1 MLLSARTRRAQ
12 MKGWFEVAVASMK
25 IVNIVGPVSAFDS
38 IARITG
44 ASGQFQPENAVSF
57 YRTNDNASPMTQ
69 KNPWA
74 APAARLAASL
84 PKGATISDGVSPMTE
99 LSGDEMI
106 AEAEAFAAK
115 MEELGRRC
123 SECESDLSEKS
134 GKIEKLSHFTGL
146 SLNMKEITELEYTS
160 TRFGRMPRSC
170 FSRLDDRDR
179 DGKLFAFK
187 CTEDDVFTYFVIFC
201 PKSYS
206 NEMDRILSGLY
217 FERIFVPETD
227 TTVESR
233 CELLAADIE
242 RTRRMIDDTRAEAN
256 ELWAREGERM
266 SRIYKALERE
276 SVYSEMRKYAAV
288 YDDKFILVG
297 WVPSHDGK
305 KLISELEAIPEIELT
320 VDNAASEAAH
330 NPPVKLKNSRL
341 TRPFEMF
348 VDMYGMPSYGE
359 FDPTPFVAV
368 TYILLFG
375 IMFGD
380 LGQGILVSLV
390 GWLMW
395 KLKGMELGRIL
406 VRCGVSSAVFGC
418 VFGSVFGFEH
428 VLDPLYH
435 ALFGLDEKPIEVMT
449 PATTNM
455 IIYAAVGIGVV
466 LVAAAMLINIFSCAR
481 RRDLENLLFG
491 ANGIPGLVFYC
502 SLVAGLV
509 CQLLLSIPVM
519 SVPYIVCLII
529 LPLIL
534 IFLKEPLGCL
544 VTGKKEKIEW
554 GNYLAQSFF
563 ELFETV
569 LSYVTN
575 TMSFLR
581 VGAFVLVHAG
591 MMMVVFTLA
600 EMSSGVGYAAIVVIG
615 NIVVSGLEG
624 LLVAIQVLR
633 LEFYEMFSRF
643 FDGGGRPFV
652 PAGAKEK

>member
-1 MLLSARTRRAQ
+1 
-12 MKGWFEVAVASMK
+12 MK
-25 IVNIVGPVSAFDS
+25 IVNIVGPVSMFDQV
-38 IARITG
+38 ARMTG
-44 ASGQFQPENAVSF
+44 GSGQFQPENAVSF
-57 YRTNDNASPMTQ
+57 YRTNDNASPMAQ

-74 APAARLAASL
+74 APAARLEAAL
-84 PKGATISDGVSPMTE
+84 PAGATFAHDVKPLTDMSPEDMLRE
-99 LSGDEMI
+99 VES
-106 AEAEAFAAK
+106 FASK
-115 MEELGRRC
+115 MEELGQRC
-123 SECESDLSEKS
+123 SECESALAEES
-134 GKIEKLSHFTGL
+134 GKVEMLSHFTGL
-146 SLNMKEITELEYTS
+146 SINMKEITKLEYTS
-160 TRFGRMPRSC
+160 TRFGRMPRTC
-170 FSRLDDRDR
+170 FGRLDERDL

-187 CTEDDVFTYFVIFC
+187 CTEDDVFTYCVIFC

-206 NEMDRILSGLY
+206 KEMDRILSGLY
-217 FERIFVPETD
+217 FERIFVPEKD
-227 TTVESR
+227 MTVESR
-233 CELLAADIE
+233 CELLRADIE
-242 RTRRMIDDTRAEAN
+242 KTRRAIEDAHAEAN
-256 ELWAREGERM
+256 AFWEKNRDMM
-266 SRIYKALERE
+266 SAIHGALQRE

-305 KLISELEAIPEIELT
+305 KLISELEEMSGVEVV
-320 VDNAASEAAH
+320 VDSASSEAAH

-368 TYILLFG
+368 TYTLLFG

-380 LGQGILVSLV
+380 LGQGLLVSLV
-390 GWLMW
+390 GYLIW

-406 VRCGVSSAVFGC
+406 MRCGISSAVFGC

-428 VLDPLYH
+428 ALDPMYH
-435 ALFGLDEKPIEVMT
+435 ALFGLDEKPIEVMQ

-455 IIYAAVGIGVV
+455 IIYAAVGIGVL

-491 ANGIPGLVFYC
+491 PNGIPGLVFYC
-502 SLVAGLV
+502 ALVAGLV
-509 CQLLLSIPVM
+509 CQIVMGIPVM
-519 SVPYIVCLII
+519 TLPYILGLVV
-529 LPLIL
+529 LPLVL
-534 IFLKEPLGCL
+534 IFLKEPLGNL
-544 VTGKKEKIEW
+544 VCGKHEKIEW

-600 EMSSGVGYAAIVVIG
+600 GMSSGVGYVAIVVIG
-615 NIVVSGLEG
+615 NIIVSGLEG

-652 PAGAKEK
+652 PAGSENK